1 MANLT
6 LNNKTLN
13 DFNKLGIAF
22 SGGLD
27 SSVLLKLISE
37 QDIQKD
43 RITALHVI
51 MASIM
56 IQISGKNSVLKLQLN
71 WVLILN
77 PGNSKI

>member
-1 MANLT
+1 MARLT
-6 LNNKTLN
+6 LNNKILN

-43 RITALHVI
+43 RL
-51 MASIM
+51 S
-56 IQISGKNSVLKLQLN
+56 SSR
-71 WVLILN
+71 
-77 PGNSKI
+77 